1 MNFAFYISGNA
12 GTFRKILKS
21 NSNALKQTKLVISD
35 SKKQV
40 IDLKSK
46 LQERNI
52 KYIVHEYNALFSD
65 YMLNSLLENK
75 IDYCFCFGHHILKGE
90 IINVYKNKIINFH
103 PSILPLYPGVKA
115 IDQAIS
121 DNKSI
126 LVGNT
131 AHFIDKGI
139 DTGPIIMQ
147 SVAPRNLF
155 ETQGYDGIIDL
166 QLPMLEFIYKKLCEN
181 KIIIKNNKVTIEDLQ
196 YKALPSFFYNN

>member
-12 GTFRKILKS
+12 GTFRKILDS
-21 NSNALKQTKLVISD
+21 NSSSLLQTKLVISD
-35 SKKQV
+35 SKKQI

-46 LQERNI
+46 LQEKNI
-52 KYIVHEYNALFSD
+52 KYLAYEYDDLFSD
-65 YMLNSLLENK
+65 YMLNLLLENK

-115 IDQAIS
+115 IDQAITN
-121 DNKSI
+121 NKSI

-131 AHFIDKGI
+131 AHFIDKGT

-147 SVAPRNLF
+147 SIAPKSLF
-155 ETQGYDGIIDL
+155 ESKGYDGVINL
-166 QLPMLEFIYKKLCEN
+166 QLPMLDFIYTKLLKNQIRINN
-181 KIIIKNNKVTIEDLQ
+181 KKVTINDTKCTPQ
-196 YKALPSFFYNN
+196 FFYNEI